1 MALSCVIIRCVPS
14 NLERG
19 ICMAKNK
26 RKTIG
31 KMSKTRMMWEIN
43 PQTRIKQNKKG
54 KGSYNRAKEKAALKK
69 LY

>member
-1 MALSCVIIRCVPS
+1 
-14 NLERG
+14 
-19 ICMAKNK
+19 MAKNK